1 MFAEEVSSEEEVASP
16 AAKRPREDTP
26 RVSGQDVDPAVLL
39 TQSRLD
45 NLICPC
51 GWGENTTKS
60 SAAYYLH
67 VQGRPAQK
75 NRRAKDLCKAAYQDR
90 QFRRTYKSRHEAT
103 GAKGIPE

>member
-1 MFAEEVSSEEEVASP
+1 MFADSEEEVASP
-16 AAKRPREDTP
+16 AAKRPQEDTP

-51 GWGENTTKS
+51 GWGENATKS

-67 VQGRPAQK
+67 VQGRPLVK
-75 NRRAKDLCKAAYQDR
+75 NRHAKVPCQAAYQDR
-90 QFRRTYKSRHEAT
+90 MFWNAYKARREAN